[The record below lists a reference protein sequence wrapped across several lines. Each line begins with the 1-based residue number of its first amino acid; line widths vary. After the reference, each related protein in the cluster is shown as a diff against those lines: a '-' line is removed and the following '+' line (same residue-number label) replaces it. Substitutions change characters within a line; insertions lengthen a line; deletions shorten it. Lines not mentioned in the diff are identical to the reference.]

1 MFEVKDN
8 CTSELEVAIQSQH
21 LMHLDDVIKMPPN
34 ITKLI
39 NWSNAFFSDF
49 EYLFLQYVLII
60 RKINFWKT
68 GSRVTFI

>member
-39 NWSNAFFSDF
+39 N
-49 EYLFLQYVLII
+49 
-60 RKINFWKT
+60 
-68 GSRVTFI
+68 